1 MHWLLLFAAILFEI
15 SGTTC
20 MKLSEG
26 FQKPLPSVGIFVF
39 YASSIVCLTLA
50 VKTIEVSIAYAI
62 WSAVG
67 IAIIATIGITFF
79 GEQLTF
85 SRVFFLTLIVIGVVG
100 LNLTKQNT

>member
-1 MHWLLLFAAILFEI
+1 MHWIYLFAAIFFEI

-39 YASSIVCLTLA
+39 YTASIICLTLA
-50 VKTIEVSIAYAI
+50 VRTIEISVAYAI

-67 IAIIATIGITFF
+67 IAVIATIGIVFF
-79 GEQLTF
+79 GEQL
-85 SRVFFLTLIVIGVVG
+85 SLPRVLFLLLIVIGVVG
-100 LNLTKQNT
+100 LNLTRAGV